1 MGKIRVPRMKIIL
14 ITAFVCSL
22 TAIAAAQPVDLSR
35 LNSSQAGKRV
45 VEYFNTFNTGDEEK
59 LRAFFLENIA
69 PQALKERPVEPR
81 LEFHRQLRT
90 DVRKVEIKKIVSVRA
105 DEIVVLVQSV
115 NGQWVSY
122 GFAID
127 PTTTKF
133 LGFKIEQAEAPSEK
147 QSEFAG
153 YAIPTTIPEATA
165 AADKLFGDLT
175 RADAFS
181 GVVMIAKDGKPI
193 FSNAYGLANI
203 ETKTPNNVNTR
214 FNIGSINKDFTVVA
228 IGQLM
233 RQAKLAWDDKLI
245 KVLPDYPNKAAAEKI
260 TIGQLVTMRS
270 GIGDFVNDE
279 FWSMDRSKLRDLK
292 DFFKLFATKPLLF
305 EPGAS
310 RRYSNGG
317 YVVLGMIIEKLSGMN
332 YYDYVREY
340 VFKPAGM
347 NDTDSYYMEK
357 LPPNTA
363 FGYTVHHQNTPG
375 RGRNNTIL
383 SARGSSAGGGYS
395 TASDLLKFVA
405 ALRSRK
411 LEMPDDNGLFREK
424 FGGIG
429 TAGGS
434 EGVNALLEVDERSGY
449 TVIVLS
455 NIDPP
460 SAEKPGMKLMEWL
473 KNIKQ

>member
-1 MGKIRVPRMKIIL
+1 MMKIIS
-14 ITAFVCSL
+14 ITAFVCFL
-22 TAIAAAQPVDLSR
+22 AAFATAQPVDLSK

-45 VEYFNTFNTGDEEK
+45 VEYFNAFNTGDDEK
-59 LRAFFLENIA
+59 LRTFFLENLA
-69 PQALKERPVEPR
+69 PEALKERPVEPR
-81 LEFHRQLRT
+81 LEFHRQLRADIQT
-90 DVRKVEIKKIVSVRA
+90 AEIKKIVSIGE

-115 NGQWVSY
+115 NGQWISY

-127 PTTTKF
+127 TATSKF
-133 LGFKIEQAEAPSEK
+133 LGFRIDQADGPGEK
-147 QSEFAG
+147 QSEFAA
-153 YAIPTTIPEATA
+153 YTAPATIAEAIAT
-165 AADKLFGDLT
+165 ADKLFGDLAK
-175 RADAFS
+175 ADAFS
-181 GVVMIAKDGKPI
+181 GVVMIAKDGKSI
-193 FSNAYGLANI
+193 FSNAYGLANT
-203 ETKTPNNVNTR
+203 ETKTPNIINTR

-233 RQAKLAWDDKLI
+233 RQGKLAWDDKLI
-245 KVLPDYPNKAAAEKI
+245 NVLPDFPNKEAAEKI

-279 FWSMDRSKLRDLK
+279 FWSMDRSKLRDLT

-305 EPGAS
+305 EPGTS

-317 YVVLGMIIEKLSGMN
+317 YVVLGLIIEKLSGMT
-332 YYDYVREY
+332 YYDYVREN

-347 NDTDSYYMEK
+347 NDTDSFYMEK

-363 FGYTVHHQNTPG
+363 FGYTIHHQKTSG

-395 TASDLLKFVA
+395 TASDLLKFIG

-411 LEMPDDNGLFREK
+411 LEMPDDNGIFREK

-473 KNIKQ
+473 RKIKQ